1 MTGFS
6 RIAPMPKP
14 GLRNSMRSV
23 PNCCLT
29 HFHRAD
35 IEQPLIRRKLIKPT
49 DLCPK
54 QAKNFHLYSSEAFDQ
69 VMDLALHGHAHAM
82 NPFEELEHPTQG
94 GPFCRLVNLVRQRL
108 VLTRQVMAQSALRH
122 RIDQ

>member
-1 MTGFS
+1 MLPFS
-6 RIAPMPKP
+6 RKKVY
-14 GLRNSMRSV
+14 GDESMAESFV
-23 PNCCLT
+23 PSSAHT
-29 HFHRAD
+29 VASSPYAD